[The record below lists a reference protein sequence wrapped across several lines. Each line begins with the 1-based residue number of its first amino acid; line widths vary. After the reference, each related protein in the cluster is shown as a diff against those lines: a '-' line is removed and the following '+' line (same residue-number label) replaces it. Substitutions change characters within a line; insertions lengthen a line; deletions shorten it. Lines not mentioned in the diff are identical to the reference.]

1 MNHKDMKRIL
11 KNLWTCGLLAI
22 ALLASMPAVAQ
33 RVVAKTNLLYWGT
46 GTPNLGLEV
55 ATGRKTSFSLHAG
68 VQPWQYSDTKK
79 LKHWLVQPEF
89 RFWPCEVFMGH
100 VIGIQALGGQFNAGG
115 IDLPLG
121 ILPTLKD
128 NRYQGW
134 AVGAGLSYGYHLLL
148 NRRWSMEFGLAVGYL
163 YVDYK
168 KYRCLQLSYMEL
180 EKGKFKEIVRFY
192 VSDDANHIPVRLDM
206 FLKFGSAKA
215 FLVGYKGL
223 RNPVTSIV
231 K

>member
-22 ALLASMPAVAQ
+22 ALLASTSAVAQ

-121 ILPTLKD
+121 ILPTLDD

-148 NRRWSMEFGLAVGYL
+148 NRRWSMEFSLAVGYL
-163 YVDYK
+163 YVDYN
-168 KYRCLQLSYMEL
+168 KYRCLHCGDPLK
-180 EKGKFKEIVRFY
+180 KGHRNY
-192 VSDDANHIPVRLDM
+192 LGPT
-206 FLKFGSAKA
+206 KA
-215 FLVGYKGL
+215 AVNLIYNF
-223 RNPVTSIV
+223 
-231 K
+231 